1 MKIIKL
7 FSIITILCCC
17 FFVSLLH
24 GQWEA
29 DVRLS
34 LGSENA
40 YTVFNHQHGIA
51 ASGDT
56 VYAVW
61 FDGRHGWPNAEIY
74 YRRSLDGGQN
84 WEAETRLTDDAVY
97 SGYPS
102 IAVAGQTLHLSYFSS
117 ENDDDNIHYMR
128 STDAG
133 VTWGPDTQLTN
144 NPVMQQIPAVAATAS
159 TVHIIYHD
167 ERHGNWEIYYLRST
181 DGGDT
186 WDPEVRLT
194 DDSGWSN
201 NAGIVVRGQYVH
213 VVWSDDRASS
223 TDFDLYYKYSSDNG
237 STWSA
242 DTRLT
247 FTFNSGGPS
256 LARSGQNLFIAFQS
270 ERDGNTENFFKRST
284 DNGATWEPDVQ
295 LTDDPSLRQV
305 PAIAAANSNIH
316 IVWQDY
322 RSSLLPEIYYKR
334 STDNGTTWDVDL
346 RLTVDSLRSIW
357 PDVAVGDSVIHV
369 LWCDD
374 RPGMYQIYYKRNPTG
389 NPHGVVEYS
398 IPHIQKPRSLVI
410 TPNPFTLLAS
420 AQGRE
425 QESFILYDICGKKI
439 SVNKGYEIG
448 RDCAPGVYFVTSV
461 SNRDERVRIIKIK

>member
-1 MKIIKL
+1 MKKTTVVFIVILMIAAPL
-7 FSIITILCCC
+7 FA
-17 FFVSLLH
+17 
-24 GQWEA
+24 QWEP

-34 LGSENA
+34 LADFNA

-56 VYAVW
+56 VHAVW

-84 WEAETRLTDDAVY
+84 WEAETRLTNDAIY

-102 IAVAGQTLHLSYFSS
+102 IALVGQTIHLAYFSS

-133 VTWGPDTQLTN
+133 VTWGADTELTN

-181 DGGDT
+181 DGGNT
-186 WDPEVRLT
+186 WDPEMRLT

-213 VVWSDDRASS
+213 VVWSDDRASV
-223 TDFDLYYKYSSDNG
+223 TDFDIYYKYSSDNG

-242 DTRLT
+242 DIRLT
-247 FTFNSGGPS
+247 FTYNSGGPS
-256 LARSGQNLFIAFQS
+256 LDRSGQNLFIVFQS

-295 LTDDPSLRQV
+295 LTNDPALRQV
-305 PAIAAANSNIH
+305 PAIAAGGSNVH
-316 IVWQDY
+316 LVWQDY

-334 STDNGTTWDVDL
+334 STDAGVTWDADL
-346 RLTVDSLRSIW
+346 RLTIDSLRSIW
-357 PDVAVGDSVIHV
+357 PDVAVGDSVVHV

-374 RPGMYQIYYKRNPTG
+374 RPGMYNIFYKRNPTG
-389 NPHGVVEYS
+389 NPYGIAENYS
-398 IPHIQKPRSLVI
+398 LAPVKNRSALTVY
-410 TPNPFTLLAS
+410 PNPFRNHAQVIGHESEILAV
-420 AQGRE
+420 
-425 QESFILYDICGKKI
+425 YDISGKKI
-439 SVNKGYEIG
+439 GEYLGDRVGK
-448 RDCAPGVYFVTSV
+448 DLLPGVYFICTAKG
-461 SNRDERVRIIKIK
+461 EQGKFIKSK